1 MKQIYVLR
9 SQCEACN
16 LDKMDVFYR
25 IPNATPRQLADGL
38 KKEIRKK
45 FLLTYWCKHTVKFS
59 LEKVKEYQWDETAN
73 KAVPVSNK

>member
-1 MKQIYVLR
+1 MKTIYVLR

-25 IPNATPRQLADGL
+25 IPNATPRQLADKL

-45 FLLTYWCKHTVKFS
+45 FLVTYWCKHTVKFT
-59 LEKVKEYQWDETAN
+59 LEKEKEYVWDDKLN
-73 KAVPVSNK
+73 KAVKV